1 MKHLQIQIDIK
12 MTDQEYNS
20 EEVQTFIQDIQSGAT
35 TQQAK
40 DSWKDTILG
49 QGAMDISV
57 TYGVKEVEVCG

>member
-1 MKHLQIQIDIK
+1 